1 RVEVYRRLSGC
12 RSEGSLDEAERE
24 IVDRFG
30 TMPGPVEGFL
40 RTMRVK
46 LRAADSA
53 LAAVSPGK
61 EATIVK
67 YRNRKK
73 AEELKK
79 RDSHAVRIMDDETIL
94 IVGRDVLDLLKP

>member
-1 RVEVYRRLSGC
+1 
-12 RSEGSLDEAERE
+12 
-24 IVDRFG
+24 
-30 TMPGPVEGFL
+30 
-40 RTMRVK
+40 VK
-46 LRAADSA
+46 LRAAAFD

-61 EATIVK
+61 ESTIVK

-94 IVGRDVLDLLKP
+94 FVGEDVLELLQKGPAGK